1 MSNPGASIFATPPPP
16 TLPPETI
23 PTPAEQNQIDL
34 QNTIDK
40 SNAKELFC
48 DSLDPNA
55 PLDLSTECDCY
66 RTSIALIRSELHKW
80 DEYNRKNEAY
90 DTYIDDKEAWDQR
103 KLAKREAYT
112 KERSY
117 AGCGTCG
124 TQPNCNKKSLQGN
137 WENTGSRSGCGFL
150 GLGCKS
156 QCKYSTKGLD
166 SLMATWTVANPSPKE
181 PQNPDLP
188 EDISAVNF
196 QCCVNL
202 IDDVVIEKAAQI
214 LQSCSQEIN
223 NALPPDERDEAED
236 YEQGLEDAAINTK
249 LAITNRAKEREKTT
263 NITLIIIISVTI
275 VILIIIVVLLL
286 IYGRKQTPSL
296 KVD

>member
-1 MSNPGASIFATPPPP
+1 MPSPGASTFETPPPP
-16 TLPPETI
+16 PTTPPTI

-48 DSLDPNA
+48 DSLDSSA
-55 PLDLSTECDCY
+55 PLELSTECDCY
-66 RTSIALIRSELHKW
+66 RTSIEFIQSDLQMWA
-80 DEYNRKNEAY
+80 EYNRKNEDY
-90 DTYIDDKEAWDQR
+90 DTYIDDKEAWEQR
-103 KLAKREAYT
+103 KLAQREDY
-112 KERSY
+112 KLKRSY
-117 AGCGTCG
+117 AGCGACG

-137 WENTGSRSGCGFL
+137 WENTGSRAGCGF
-150 GLGCKS
+150 LGCKS

-166 SLMATWTVANPSPKE
+166 DLMATWTVANPPPKE

-188 EDISAVNF
+188 EDISAANF
-196 QCCVNL
+196 QCCINL
-202 IDDVVIEKAAQI
+202 TKDVTIEKSAQI

-223 NALPPDERDEAED
+223 SALPPDERDEAED
-236 YEQGLEDAAINTK
+236 YEQGLEDAAVNTQ
-249 LAITNRAKEREKTT
+249 LAITNRAKERGKT

-275 VILIIIVVLLL
+275 VILIIIVVLIL